1 MATKKKK
8 FYYKIVKSSTRK
20 GGGGRKQ
27 SADVF
32 GIRYSELKYI
42 GQISWDT
49 AGYYGAE
56 TEVYRYLR
64 RRKLVA
70 VGVYK
75 KEGGYY
81 SFRNPSVSI
90 KEI

>member
-1 MATKKKK
+1 MATRKKK
-8 FYYKIVKSSTRK
+8 FYYKIVSTTKRK
-20 GGGGRKQ
+20 MGGRIQK
-27 SADVF
+27 ADVF
-32 GIRYSELKYI
+32 GIRYSDLKYI
-42 GQISWDT
+42 GQISWNT
-49 AGYYGAE
+49 AGYTGAE
-56 TEVYRYLR
+56 SEVYKYLR
-64 RRKLVA
+64 RKKLVA